1 MSNDLEK
8 FITLFNDLDIEQKKE
23 IENSEKAENSIESKN
38 LDDSI
43 INKEFLEPLKSRT
56 KKN

>member
-1 MSNDLEK
+1 M
-8 FITLFNDLDIEQKKE
+8 E
-23 IENSEKAENSIESKN
+23 IENSENAENSIESKN

-43 INKEFLEPLKSRT
+43 INKEFLEPLKSRI